1 MIHYNIGQNKEINPF
16 EGVKYVRLNNHSYNN
31 SIRKLHESLNR
42 KSLSV
47 ETRKIGDCW
56 EILYD
61 ISLLDYTVLL
71 KWDDINRGS
80 FIPSF
85 ANTRGSVFFT
95 IEGDTMNC
103 W

>member
-1 MIHYNIGQNKEINPF
+1 MIHYNIGQNKEIKPF

-31 SIRKLHESLNR
+31 SLKRLHEHLNR

-47 ETRKIGDCW
+47 ETRKIGDYW

-61 ISLLDYTVLL
+61 ISLLNYTVLL
-71 KWDDINRGS
+71 QWDDINRGS

-95 IEGDTMNC
+95 IEEDIMSC